1 MREKLK
7 ELLIGR
13 DSCEGIANDEWYED
27 FIKGIL
33 TLITEEIEKAENPYS
48 INAPVGECRLGFE
61 TARKKILAQ
70 LKK

>member
-33 TLITEEIEKAENPYS
+33 TLISEEIEKVEGTEELEEPAYY
-48 INAPVGECRLGFE
+48 RGFSD
-61 TARKKILAQ
+61 ACDKILAL
-70 LKK
+70 LK